1 MRHGGWEMTCQ
12 VSPYKDLFATLDEL
26 RKRTARFHRV
36 AIHTHSPES
45 HDWNRTGD
53 KTLNDREKFLAP
65 GGEAEFINAL
75 KKYFDLVVVT
85 DHMKCSYASRV
96 CNTSR
101 GQKDFLVLP
110 GMEVTFQPEAAISC
124 LRLHMLVILPERST
138 AESFSRLFARL
149 KTIPDDAHR
158 TGHEV
163 ITGLRLKEFI
173 NRVHDEGGLCVAAHV
188 NSQQGV
194 RHHFRQTAADI
205 INLLTID
212 PATQAEQE
220 QKLSDELKEY
230 LLNVGLD
237 ALEITKAADKRHYRW
252 TSTEKGYKVAIP
264 VTMRFDAH
272 CIEDFAQLNLVT
284 WIKMTTLGLKGLH
297 DALKFPETRIR
308 FTSDLPTPPSP
319 LLLGIEIVGD
329 DKSLFKNER
338 IAFAENLNCL
348 IGPRGSG
355 KSTIVEALRFV
366 FGYNRTL
373 LELDTTNKL
382 SERIREMQ
390 KANLTGCLI
399 RVVYQTQAG
408 ERRVL
413 ETTFD
418 PQEDYATKVFT
429 ADGDQLSVA
438 DVESSGDY
446 PLRLFG
452 WSEIETL
459 GRDTARQRDLLD
471 RLVAEL
477 PPVRQERDNLRQQLQ
492 ANRKDVEKIISEL
505 KAIYERHNSM
515 IQRYSEY
522 KTAFEKL
529 NTEDVKKYFAD
540 LDIAQMKEQIL
551 QIIKKNID
559 SFAAKI
565 GELDITSLREGLTEL
580 IQEAPQSLR
589 DWWMTDA
596 TQKLK
601 FVDSETDV
609 QKYLSSATQALNGLS
624 RLLDQHIEIVKT
636 EIEVIQSQIRVSFA
650 DDSSMQKIAD
660 LRANAER
667 RLREVSAVRDEYLKT
682 WKRLQDTLTA
692 RKQTADQLIKSHDQI
707 AGIRARHNET
717 IEKTLN
723 QYFAEHMKISLLF
736 RAGCDKRQFIEAISQ
751 NKIASTFAKQYIN
764 RRISEI
770 IAAYFNPVTFVQAL
784 FAGDADVFAGRQL
797 PDDPSAQITSS
808 EAQKAIE
815 SWILWAT
822 DEAAHVE
829 SLQDNGARLTKL
841 MKLQEIE
848 WDDEE
853 SILLND
859 RPVGELS
866 PGQRSSAMLPLIA
879 LAETTPL
886 VIDQPEDNLDNRLIG
901 QVLANILGAL
911 KEKRQIIVCTHN
923 PNIVVSGDAEQVI
936 VLNAISGRKAKV
948 EKHGSIDNDDIVQ
961 SVIEIMEG
969 GRDAFRVRQNRY
981 GMDLP
986 SAVKAGDGK

>member
-1 MRHGGWEMTCQ
+1 MTRQ
-12 VSPYKDLFATLDEL
+12 VSPYQDLFATLEAL
-26 RKRTARFHRV
+26 RKRTARFRRV
-36 AIHTHSPES
+36 ALHVHSPDS

-53 KTLNDREKFLAP
+53 KTLNDRENFLAP
-65 GGEAEFINAL
+65 GGESEFINTL
-75 KKYFDLVVVT
+75 KKHLDLVVIT
-85 DHMKCSYASRV
+85 DHMKCSYASRLS
-96 CNTSR
+96 TASR
-101 GQKDFLVLP
+101 GEKDFLVLP
-110 GMEVTFQPEAAISC
+110 GMEVNFQPEAAIS
-124 LRLHMLVILPERST
+124 LSRLHILVIIPEGST
-138 AESFSRLFARL
+138 VESFSRLFAGL
-149 KTIPDDAHR
+149 KEIPDDAHR
-158 TGHEV
+158 TGNEV
-163 ITGLRLKEFI
+163 IKGLRLEEFI
-173 NRVHDEGGLCVAAHV
+173 NRIHDEGGVCVAAHI

-194 RHHFRQTAADI
+194 RHHFRQTATGLI
-205 INLLTID
+205 KLLTVD

-230 LLNVGLD
+230 LLNIGLD
-237 ALEITKAADKRHYRW
+237 ALEIAKAAEKRHYRW
-252 TSTEKGYKVAIP
+252 TSTEKGRKVAIP

-272 CIEDFAQLNLVT
+272 CIEDFGRPDMVT

-308 FTSDLPTPPSP
+308 FASDLPTPPSP
-319 LLLGIEIVGD
+319 LLLGLEIVGD
-329 DKSLFKNER
+329 NNSLFKNER

-355 KSTIVEALRFV
+355 KSTIVEALRYV

-390 KANLTGCLI
+390 KANLSGCLI

-413 ETTFD
+413 EATFD
-418 PQEDYATKVFT
+418 PQEDYVTNVFT
-429 ADGDQLSVA
+429 SDGEQLSVA
-438 DVESSGDY
+438 DIENSGDY
-446 PLRLFG
+446 PMRLFG

-459 GRDTARQRDLLD
+459 GRDPARQRDLLD

-477 PPVRQERDNLRQQLQ
+477 PPVRQERDNLRQQLH
-492 ANRKDVEKIISEL
+492 ANRKDVEKIIGEL
-505 KAIYERHNSM
+505 KAIYERQNGL
-515 IQRYSEY
+515 IRRYSEY

-529 NTEDVKKYFAD
+529 NTEDVKKHFAD
-540 LDIAQMKEQIL
+540 LDLAQMKGQVL
-551 QIIKKNID
+551 QIIKKNVD
-559 SFAAKI
+559 SFAAKV
-565 GELDITSLREGLTEL
+565 GELDLISLREGLTEFL
-580 IQEAPQSLR
+580 QEAPQLLR

-601 FVDSETDV
+601 IVDSETDV
-609 QKYLSSATQALNGLS
+609 QKYLSSATQVLKGLS
-624 RLLDQHIEIVKT
+624 ELLDQHIEMVKS
-636 EIEVIQSQIRVSFA
+636 EIEVIQSQIRASFA

-667 RLREVSAVRDEYLKT
+667 RLREVSAIRDEYLKT

-707 AGIRARHNET
+707 AGIRARHNEG

-723 QYFAEHMKISLLF
+723 QYFAGHMKISLLF
-736 RAGCDKRQFIEAISQ
+736 RAGCDKGQFIEAISRF
-751 NKIASTFAKQYIN
+751 KIASAFAKQYIN

-770 IAAYFNPVTFVQAL
+770 LAAYFNPVTFVQAL
-784 FAGDADVFAGRQL
+784 LAGDADVFAGRQI
-797 PDDPSAQITSS
+797 PDDPSAQITSA
-808 EAQKAIE
+808 EAQKAMA
-815 SWILWAT
+815 SWKPWIV
-822 DEAAHVE
+822 DEASQVE
-829 SLQDNGARLTKL
+829 SLQDDGARLTTL
-841 MKLQEIE
+841 MKLQETE

-853 SILLND
+853 SILLED

-879 LAETTPL
+879 LSEATPL
-886 VIDQPEDNLDNRLIG
+886 IIDQPEDNLDNRLIG
-901 QVLANILGAL
+901 QVLADILGAL

-936 VLNAISGRKAKV
+936 VLNAISDRKAKV

-961 SVIEIMEG
+961 SVIDIMEG
-969 GRDAFRVRQNRY
+969 GREAFRVRQHRY
-981 GMDLP
+981 GMDFP
-986 SAVKAGDGK
+986 SAVVEGGGE

>member
-1 MRHGGWEMTCQ
+1 MTPQ
-12 VSPYKDLFATLDEL
+12 VSLYHDLFAALDEL
-26 RKRTARFHRV
+26 RKRTARFRRV
-36 AIHTHSPES
+36 ALHIHSPDS

-53 KTLNDREKFLAP
+53 KMLNARETLLAP
-65 GGEAEFINAL
+65 SGEAKFIEEL
-75 KKYFDLVVVT
+75 EKHFDLVAIT

-96 CNTSR
+96 SNASR
-101 GQKDFLVLP
+101 SEKDFLALP
-110 GMEVTFQPEAAISC
+110 GMEVNFQPEAAISC
-124 LRLHMLVILPERST
+124 SRIHILTILPEGST
-138 AESFSRLFARL
+138 VESFSRLFAGL
-149 KTIPDDAHR
+149 KEIPGDADR
-158 TGHEV
+158 TGNEV
-163 ITGLRLKEFI
+163 ITGLRLEEFI
-173 NRVHDEGGLCVAAHV
+173 KRIHDEGGVCVAAHV

-194 RHHFRQTAADI
+194 RHHFRQTAAGLI
-205 INLLTID
+205 KLLTID

-220 QKLSDELKEY
+220 QKLSDELKDY

-237 ALEITKAADKRHYRW
+237 ALEIAKATDKRHYRW
-252 TSTEKGYKVAIP
+252 ISTEKGHKVAIP

-272 CIEDFAQLNLVT
+272 CIEDFARPNLVT

-319 LLLGIEIVGD
+319 LLLGLEIVGN

-373 LELDTTNKL
+373 SELDTTNKL

-399 RVVYQTQAG
+399 RVVYQTEAG
-408 ERRVL
+408 DRRVL
-413 ETTFD
+413 EATFD

-438 DVESSGDY
+438 DIEASGDY
-446 PLRLFG
+446 PMRLFG

-471 RLVAEL
+471 RLVTEL
-477 PPVRQERDNLRQQLQ
+477 PPARQERDNLRQQLQ
-492 ANRKDVEKIISEL
+492 ANRKEVEKIANEL
-505 KAIYERHNSM
+505 NTIYARQNG
-515 IQRYSEY
+515 IIRRYSEY
-522 KTAFEKL
+522 KAAFEKL
-529 NTEDVKKYFAD
+529 NTEEVKQYFGALD
-540 LDIAQMKEQIL
+540 LAQMKRRVL
-551 QIIKKNID
+551 QIIKQNVD
-559 SFAAKI
+559 SFAAKV
-565 GELDITSLREGLTEL
+565 GELDLTSLREGLTEL
-580 IQEAPQSLR
+580 LQEAPQSLR
-589 DWWMTDA
+589 DWWLTDA
-596 TQKLK
+596 TPKLK
-601 FVDSETDV
+601 IVDSETDV
-609 QKYLSSATQALNGLS
+609 QKYLSSAAQVLRGLS
-624 RLLDQHIEIVKT
+624 ELLGQHIAVVIT
-636 EIEVIQSQIRVSFA
+636 EIDEIQSQIRASFA
-650 DDSSMQKIAD
+650 DDSSMQKIGD

-682 WKRLQDTLTA
+682 WKRFQDTLTV
-692 RKQTADQLIKSHDQI
+692 RKKIADQLIQSHDRI

-717 IEKTLN
+717 IETRLN
-723 QYFAEHMKISLLF
+723 QYFAGHMKISLRF
-736 RAGCDKRQFIEAISQ
+736 QAGRDTRQFSEEIIRFR
-751 NKIASTFAKQYIN
+751 IASAFATQYKN
-764 RRISEI
+764 RRIPEI
-770 IAAYFNPVTFVQAL
+770 LTSHFNPVTLVQAL
-784 FAGDADVFAGRQL
+784 LASDASVFAGRQL
-797 PDDPSAQITSS
+797 PDDPSAQITTA
-808 EAQKAIE
+808 EAQKAID
-815 SWILWAT
+815 SWRPWAM
-822 DEAAHVE
+822 DEASQVE
-829 SLQDNGARLTKL
+829 YLQDNGARLTKL
-841 MKLQEIE
+841 MTLQENE

-879 LAETTPL
+879 LAEATPL

-901 QVLANILGAL
+901 QVLADILGAL

-936 VLNAISGRKAKV
+936 VLNAISDRKAKV
-948 EKHGSIDNDDIVQ
+948 EKHGSIDNEDIVQ

-969 GRDAFRVRQNRY
+969 GREAFRVRQHRY

-986 SAVKAGDGK
+986 SAIAVGGVV